1 MDKVGHLQQKFSAL
15 LGIVGGIVD
24 LLAGFGLLQPV
35 GMMQQ
40 SMMVSSATWIGYF
53 LLVLGVIVLATG
65 LYLLTPRMM
74 EDRSL
79 FGVLMLVYG
88 VVMLVL
94 GVSMI
99 GQMFSM
105 MQGWSTFSG
114 TVMIILGAAM
124 LYSGYGMARA

>member
-1 MDKVGHLQQKFSAL
+1 MA
-15 LGIVGGIVD
+15 GGIVD
-24 LLAGFGLLQPV
+24 LVAGFSLLQPA
-35 GMMQQ
+35 GLMQP
-40 SMMVSSATWIGYF
+40 SMMVTSATWGGYL

-74 EDRSL
+74 ANRMI

-88 VVMLVL
+88 MVMLVL

-105 MQGWSTFSG
+105 TQGWSTLSG

-124 LYSGYGMARA
+124 LYSGYGMASA